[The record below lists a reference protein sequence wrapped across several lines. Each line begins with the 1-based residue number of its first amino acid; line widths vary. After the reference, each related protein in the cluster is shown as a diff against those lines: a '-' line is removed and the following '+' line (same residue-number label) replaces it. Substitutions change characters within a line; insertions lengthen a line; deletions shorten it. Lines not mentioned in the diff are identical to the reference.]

1 MIILLSVKM
10 RGKFRRQIQGRIIF
24 PMAGQPNKYFP
35 PTFALLVSA
44 SIWGTV
50 WYPYRLL
57 EGQGLQG
64 TPATL
69 LTYGF
74 TLLLNIL
81 FFAKK
86 WRELLQA
93 PWLFFALAMGSGWAN
108 YAYVMGTLEGEV
120 MRVLLLFYLAPV
132 WTVPLARWI
141 LNERPSRNS
150 YGVVALAL
158 IGAVTMLWRPEL
170 GWPLPRSASDW
181 FALSAGVAFAL
192 NNILGRRL
200 GECSI
205 GAKTFAS
212 CFGVL
217 IITGVALAASGDLP
231 SVVQPRGSSTWMLV
245 AVVGAVLFC
254 STLLVFYAVVH
265 MPAIRAIVIM
275 LFELVVGAVSSHWL
289 AGESM
294 SAREWIGG
302 ILIVAATLI
311 SALPERS
318 GSPS

>member
-1 MIILLSVKM
+1 M
-10 RGKFRRQIQGRIIF
+10 
-24 PMAGQPNKYFP
+24 PGQPNKYFP
-35 PTFALLVSA
+35 PTLALIVSA

-57 EGQGLQG
+57 EAQGLLG

-69 LTYGF
+69 LTYAF
-74 TLLLNIL
+74 ALVLNVF
-81 FFAKK
+81 FFAKT
-86 WRELLQA
+86 WRELLRA

-141 LNERPSRNS
+141 LNERPTPVS
-150 YGVVALAL
+150 YGVVFLAL
-158 IGAVTMLWRPEL
+158 IGAVTMLWNPAL
-170 GWPLPRSASDW
+170 GWPVPQSAADW
-181 FALSAGVAFAL
+181 FGLTAGIAFAL
-192 NNILGRRL
+192 NNILARRL
-200 GECSI
+200 DDSSI
-205 GAKTFAS
+205 GAKAFA
-212 CFGVL
+212 CCIGVVL
-217 IITGVALAASGDLP
+217 ISTTALVATDALP
-231 SVVQPRGSSTWMLV
+231 SIVQARNAGAWIWV
-245 AVVGAVLFC
+245 AAIGAALYC
-254 STLLVFYAVVH
+254 SMLLVFFAVIH

-289 AGESM
+289 AGEVM

-311 SALPERS
+311 SALPES
-318 GSPS
+318 KQSAP

>member
-1 MIILLSVKM
+1 
-10 RGKFRRQIQGRIIF
+10 
-24 PMAGQPNKYFP
+24 MAGQPNKYFP
-35 PTFALLVSA
+35 PTLALLVSA

-57 EGQGLQG
+57 EAQGLLG

-69 LTYGF
+69 LTYA
-74 TLLLNIL
+74 TALLLNVF
-81 FFAKK
+81 FFAKT

-93 PWLFFALAMGSGWAN
+93 PWMFFALAMGSGWAN

-141 LNERPSRNS
+141 LNERPTPIS

-158 IGAVTMLWRPEL
+158 IGAVTMLWQPAL
-170 GWPLPRSASDW
+170 GWPVPHSTADW
-181 FALSAGVAFAL
+181 FGLSAGVAFAL

-200 GECSI
+200 DHSSI
-205 GAKTFAS
+205 GAKAFAS
-212 CFGVL
+212 CIGVL
-217 IITGVALAASGDLP
+217 LISTAALAATNNLS
-231 SVVQPRGSSTWMLV
+231 SIVQAHSAAIWLWVLV
-245 AVVGAVLFC
+245 IGTSLYC
-254 STLLVFYAVVH
+254 SMLLVFFAVVH

-275 LFELVVGAVSSHWL
+275 LFELVVGAISSHWL
-289 AGESM
+289 AGETM

-302 ILIVAATLI
+302 ILIVAATFI
-311 SALPERS
+311 SALPERRS
-318 GSPS
+318 A

>member
-1 MIILLSVKM
+1 M
-10 RGKFRRQIQGRIIF
+10 
-24 PMAGQPNKYFP
+24 PAQPNKYFP
-35 PTFALLVSA
+35 PTSALLVSA
-44 SIWGTV
+44 LIWGTI

-57 EGQGLQG
+57 EGQGLLG

-69 LTYGF
+69 LTYIF
-74 TLLLNIL
+74 TLLLNIF
-81 FFAKK
+81 FFART

-141 LNERPSRNS
+141 LNERPTPSS

-158 IGAVTMLWRPEL
+158 FGAVTMLWRPEL
-170 GWPLPRSASDW
+170 GWPVPQSIADW
-181 FALSAGVAFAL
+181 YGLSAGIAFAL
-192 NNILGRRL
+192 NNVLARRL
-200 GECSI
+200 GERSV
-205 GAKTFAS
+205 GAKIFAS
-212 CFGVL
+212 CLGVL
-217 IITGVALAASGDLP
+217 LITGVALAASSDLP
-231 SVVQPRGSSTWMLV
+231 SVIQPRSNATWLLV
-245 AVVGAVLFC
+245 AAVGVAMFC
-254 STLLVFYAVVH
+254 STLLVFYGVVH

-289 AGESM
+289 VGESM

-311 SALPERS
+311 SALPESQR
-318 GSPS
+318 PSH